1 MNVMI
6 EPTSLS
12 AVPEA
17 GVASPFEEF
26 FLAEHERLFQ
36 ALYLLTGDLQEADDL
51 AQEAFLRAYERW
63 DRVGSMDSPTGYVY
77 RTAFNLHRSRLR
89 ALVVRARGV
98 FAAVPADDLSGTV
111 ATSHD
116 VQRALSQLPRGQQ
129 EALILTEWLGL
140 GSEEA
145 GRVLGIDASSVRGRL
160 HRGRASLRELLG
172 EPDE

>member
-1 MNVMI
+1 MV
-6 EPTSLS
+6 ESGSVSP
-12 AVPEA
+12 VPE
-17 GVASPFEEF
+17 VAEAAAFEEF

-36 ALYLLTGDLQEADDL
+36 ALYLLTGDVQEADDL
-51 AQEAFLRAYERW
+51 AQEALLRAYERW
-63 DRVGSMDSPTGYVY
+63 DRVGSMDSPAGYVY
-77 RTAFNLHRSRLR
+77 RTAMNLHRSRLR
-89 ALVVRARGV
+89 ALVVRAHRV

-116 VQRALSQLPRGQQ
+116 VQRALAQLPRGQQ
-129 EALILTEWLGL
+129 EALILIEWLGL
-140 GSEEA
+140 ASEEA